1 MFLWK
6 KRIPKIPKTPKS
18 PELFPHFDKSIKLYN
33 KALRLEK
40 AGKIDKA
47 IKIYLKNIRKYRTPG
62 IAHFE
67 RPAILLEKE
76 GRYKEAI
83 KVCNMAL
90 KLKIVPEST
99 AEGFQRNFSAR
110 KRRLKELIAKQKR
123 K

>member
-47 IKIYLKNIRKYRTPG
+47 IKIYQNIRKYRTPG
-62 IAHFE
+62 IS
-67 RPAILLEKE
+67 L
-76 GRYKEAI
+76 
-83 KVCNMAL
+83 
-90 KLKIVPEST
+90 
-99 AEGFQRNFSAR
+99 
-110 KRRLKELIAKQKR
+110 
-123 K
+123 